1 MRQVTVR
8 YKVKPDQAARNEEL
22 VRVVYDELRRVGPDG
37 FRYATFRMED
47 GLTFIHL
54 AEYEDTRD
62 PLTELKAFAEFREG
76 IRARC
81 DEHPV
86 AGIAFGTTDH
96 RGYVGGVPPFRRTG
110 SGFRGT

>member
-8 YKVKPDQAARNEEL
+8 YKVKPDQDARNEEL
-22 VRVVYDELRRVGPDG
+22 VRVVYDELRRVGRDG

-81 DEHPV
+81 DEQP
-86 AGIAFGTTDH
+86 AASELQEI
-96 RGYVGGVPPFRRTG
+96 G
-110 SGFRGT
+110 SYGR